1 MCWKLKFDYFK
12 ILIFI
17 TAKNFY
23 SILHITLYSLSHNML
38 AHSYSCSIL
47 FLLLLIGSIIDSTW
61 STILPYVT
69 ITGPAGYAFSTT
81 QVYSDNIVHIVQ
93 KKSTGVVVSYYTPTN
108 MVPVNGTIWGTT
120 GNTSARVRSSDV
132 NSGTGANGA
141 SLLYFFSKIVQISR
155 NLTTTV

>member
-1 MCWKLKFDYFK
+1 MQVNLYPCF
-12 ILIFI
+12 IL
-17 TAKNFY
+17 
-23 SILHITLYSLSHNML
+23 S
-38 AHSYSCSIL
+38 L
-47 FLLLLIGSIIDSTW
+47 FLVLLCLIDSTW
-61 STILPYVT
+61 STIVPYVT